1 MPMVITLG
9 GETIDIDA
17 EVFELL
23 FDNSSVRSYKGY
35 TAAMETGEIAFSE
48 LLKLARKAHI
58 PYPLFFAPK
67 PVAAAQ
73 VELKTQ
79 KLLQGVK
86 KGTYS
91 LNSRAAVDLAD
102 IELIVKDLTRKQE
115 LVKKFDPSLGR
126 NPVVGM
132 LKKSRE
138 SPQRDAHALLSALG
152 LTTATIHAARS
163 KEAAVEL
170 LIAHLEAAHILV
182 SRSVNGFMP
191 QTLSKAKFSGL
202 TVKDAKVPY
211 VFLTGG
217 SHGEAEEPA
226 GRQVF
231 TLALLAVL
239 VARRVFMPV
248 TMDARSITA
257 TPRQEYSIVAEMLMP
272 SPLLRAASLSSL
284 DEITEVGEKFKVTPS
299 AIVVRAAHLN
309 ILDRDTANHLLAELG
324 KAFAS
329 RPKREAR
336 SPKPVNAVRKY
347 NGREFSV
354 RMLDALDSDRLTPRE
369 FCQVA
374 CANKIKITDIPEFRS
389 ALT

>member
-1 MPMVITLG
+1 MPMVVTLV

-17 EVFELL
+17 GVFELL
-23 FDNSSVRSYKGY
+23 FDNSSVRRYKGY
-35 TAAMETGEIAFSE
+35 TTAIETGEIAFSE
-48 LLKLARKAHI
+48 LLKLAHKAHI

-91 LNSRAAVDLAD
+91 LNSRATVDVAD
-102 IELIVKDLTRKQE
+102 IELIVEDLTRKQE

-126 NPVVGM
+126 NPIVGM
-132 LKKSRE
+132 LKKSKG

-152 LTTATIHAARS
+152 LTTTAIHAA
-163 KEAAVEL
+163 KTKPAAVEL
-170 LIAHLEAAHILV
+170 LITHLEGAHILV

-191 QTLSKAKFSGL
+191 QTLSKATFSGL
-202 TVKDAKVPY
+202 TVRDAKVPY
-211 VFLTGG
+211 IFLTGG

-284 DEITEVGEKFKVTPS
+284 DEITEVSDKFKVTPS
-299 AIVVRAAHLN
+299 AIVVRAVHLG
-309 ILDRDTANHLLAELG
+309 ILDKGTADNLLAELAR
-324 KAFAS
+324 AFAS
-329 RPKREAR
+329 RPKTEAR
-336 SPKPVNAVRKY
+336 SPKPVNAIRKY

-354 RMLDALDSDRLTPRE
+354 RMIDALDSGRLTPRE
-369 FCQVA
+369 FCKVA
-374 CANKIKITDIPEFRS
+374 CANNIGITDIPEFRG
-389 ALT
+389 ALK